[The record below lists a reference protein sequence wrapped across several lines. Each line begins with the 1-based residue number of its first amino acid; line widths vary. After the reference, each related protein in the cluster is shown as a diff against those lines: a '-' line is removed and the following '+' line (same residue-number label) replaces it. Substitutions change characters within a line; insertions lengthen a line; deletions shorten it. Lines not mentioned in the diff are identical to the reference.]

1 MCVEKASDS
10 GTFFRSHLMQFVIK
24 SQGTHTVKSLPLN
37 LDHLRQHKR
46 QLMRAVKINYAHT
59 LAIYGSLFPS
69 WILRIRRVG
78 LPNARQHSVASSAF
92 AVITNSISARPANH
106 PTCQPPL
113 NSFKYCLLSDNDRRP
128 KLSGLICENGQKSRG
143 AKA

>member
-10 GTFFRSHLMQFVIK
+10 GTFFCSHLMPFVIK

-69 WILRIRRVG
+69 WILRIVG
-78 LPNARQHSVASSAF
+78 
-92 AVITNSISARPANH
+92 NSCILH
-106 PTCQPPL
+106 T
-113 NSFKYCLLSDNDRRP
+113 
-128 KLSGLICENGQKSRG
+128 KLEIDFRLAI
-143 AKA
+143 